1 MSSFVNESSSL
12 INFLHLYQRICNAE
26 GPTNHK
32 NQKEIRSY
40 YYFGEALKNRLDSIL
55 TENQIPLHSAQVILN
70 REVRQQLS
78 VDISDSMKSV
88 LLEYLMFILFLQMQS
103 QDTTSVNH
111 KKAQIRA
118 EVGFTEKG
126 LIYFSD

>member
-1 MSSFVNESSSL
+1 MASKNATCRSPLQRSTSSTPENEITMSSFVNESSSL

-103 QDTTSVNH
+103 Q
-111 KKAQIRA
+111 
-118 EVGFTEKG
+118 G
-126 LIYFSD
+126 